1 MLVCLFDSSTDP
13 PHAGSNYFGVPPP
26 SYICISR
33 ILAGLA
39 ITLAVL
45 GGYFTSASVP
55 HLSMSN
61 ICLIHVYPV
70 PLPLPLCLIHGVTIR
85 NWFGGFWLI
94 SEFRPCKADAFIA

>member
-1 MLVCLFDSSTDP
+1 MRGLTTSES
-13 PHAGSNYFGVPPP
+13 HP

-39 ITLAVL
+39 IALAVL
-45 GGYFTSASVP
+45 GGYFTFASVP
-55 HLSMSN
+55 LLSMSN

-94 SEFRPCKADAFIA
+94 TEFRPCKADAFIA